1 MLGQVAALHKQAL
14 EYISGNMNIDSLQK
28 IRRVMSQ
35 RRSENI
41 FINTTPD
48 QALSMFDK
56 KVRTKCN
63 HSNMRIS
70 FSVGIDATAQ
80 LKCYLF
86 MSNMMQLKEEFT
98 LISSF
103 LSRRRTKKN

>member
-28 IRRVMSQ
+28 ISRVMSQ
-35 RRSENI
+35 RRSEHI

-48 QALSMFDK
+48 QALSMFGK

-63 HSNMRIS
+63 HSNIRIN
-70 FSVGIDATAQ
+70 FSVGIDAPE
-80 LKCYLF
+80 LVKCY
-86 MSNMMQLKEEFT
+86 
-98 LISSF
+98 
-103 LSRRRTKKN
+103 